1 MTNNQDPIEK
11 FISTSVELSSETPNV
26 KFDGT
31 LIEVEKVG
39 IIGAG
44 TMGGGIAMN
53 FANVGTNVKI
63 VENSPENLKK
73 GLERVRENYQRS
85 VNRGR
90 FSEEELE
97 NRMNLIEGVSSLE
110 DLVDCNLIIEAAFEE
125 IEVKKKLFQKIDNIA
140 QPGAILATNTSGLD
154 INEIAQATNRPE
166 NVIGLHFFSPA
177 NVMKLLEI
185 VQAKKT
191 DSITVRS
198 CMNIAHQIQ
207 KIPVLVGVCHG
218 FVGNRILWARTKQA
232 HRLLGEGIM
241 PWDVDSALN
250 VFGFKMGP
258 FQMSDLAGLDLGW
271 SKGSKTQY
279 PVKDALC
286 EMGRRGQKTRKGYYD
301 YDENR
306 VGSPSKETEE
316 VIAKING
323 AKKGDFS
330 TKEITEILIF
340 PMINEAVKVLEE
352 NKAQRP
358 SDIDVIWLFGYGW
371 PKNKGGLMYYAD
383 TIGAKSIL
391 KSLQKLAEDDHE
403 LVVSELLIEMA
414 QNDDKF
420 LDINTGG
427 LIAT

>member
-1 MTNNQDPIEK
+1 MMR
-11 FISTSVELSSETPNV
+11 
-26 KFDGT
+26 
-31 LIEVEKVG
+31 
-39 IIGAG
+39 A
-44 TMGGGIAMN
+44 
-53 FANVGTNVKI
+53 
-63 VENSPENLKK
+63 
-73 GLERVRENYQRS
+73 
-85 VNRGR
+85 
-90 FSEEELE
+90 
-97 NRMNLIEGVSSLE
+97 
-110 DLVDCNLIIEAAFEE
+110 
-125 IEVKKKLFQKIDNIA
+125 
-140 QPGAILATNTSGLD
+140 
-154 INEIAQATNRPE
+154 
-166 NVIGLHFFSPA
+166 A

-191 DSITVRS
+191 NAITVRS
-198 CMNIAHQIQ
+198 CMNIAHQIH

-403 LVVSELLIEMA
+403 LVVSELLIKMA

>member
-185 VQAKKT
+185 VQARKT
-191 DSITVRS
+191 DAITVRS
-198 CMNIAHQIQ
+198 CMNIAHQIH

-241 PWDVDSALN
+241 PWDVDGALN

-286 EMGRRGQKTRKGYYD
+286 EMGRRGQKTGKGYYD

-371 PKNKGGLMYYAD
+371 PKDKGGLMYYAD

>member
-1 MTNNQDPIEK
+1 MMKMDEQKYILEAEK
-11 FISTSVELSSETPNV
+11 RVLDIKGLPGSIPKREINT
-26 KFDGT
+26 
-31 LIEVEKVG
+31 VG
-39 IIGAG
+39 VIGAG

-53 FANVGTNVKI
+53 FANIGTNVKI

-90 FSEEELE
+90 FSQEELE

-110 DLVDCNLIIEAAFEE
+110 DLADCNLIIEAAFEE

-166 NVIGLHFFSPA
+166 SVIGLHFFSPA

-191 DSITVRS
+191 NAITVRS
-198 CMNIAHQIQ
+198 CMNIAHQIH

-232 HRLLGEGIM
+232 HRLLGKGIM

-286 EMGRRGQKTRKGYYD
+286 EMGRRGQKTGKGYYD

-316 VIAKING
+316 VIVKMNG
-323 AKKGDFS
+323 AKKGAFS

>member
-1 MTNNQDPIEK
+1 MVKNFDPIEK
-11 FISTSVELSSETPNV
+11 FISASVELSYETPNV
-26 KFDGT
+26 KFDGA
-31 LIEVEKVG
+31 LIEADKVG

-53 FANVGTNVKI
+53 FANIGKNVKI
-63 VENSPENLKK
+63 VENSTENLEK
-73 GLERVRENYQRS
+73 GLKKVRENYQRS

-90 FSEEELE
+90 FSQEELE
-97 NRMNLIEGVSSLE
+97 NRMHLIEGVSSLE
-110 DLVDCNLIIEAAFEE
+110 ELEDCNLIIEAAFEE
-125 IEVKKKLFQKIDNIA
+125 LDVKTNLFHKIDNIA

-154 INEIAQATNRPE
+154 INEIAKATNRPE
-166 NVIGLHFFSPA
+166 SVIGLHFFSPA

-185 VQAKKT
+185 VQARET
-191 DSITVRS
+191 DPITVRS
-198 CMNIAHQIQ
+198 CMKIAHQIN

-218 FVGNRILWARTKQA
+218 FVGNRILWARTRQA
-232 HRLLGEGIM
+232 HRLLGKGVM
-241 PWDVDSALN
+241 PWEVDGALN

-286 EMGRRGQKTRKGYYD
+286 EMGRRGQKTGRGYYD
-301 YDENR
+301 YDDNR
-306 VGSPSKETEE
+306 VGSPSNETEE
-316 VIAKING
+316 VIAKLNG
-323 AKKGDFS
+323 GKKANFS
-330 TKEITEILIF
+330 KEEITEMLIF

-371 PKNKGGLMYYAD
+371 PKDKGGLMYYAD

-391 KSLQKLAEDDHE
+391 KSLEKLAEDDHE
-403 LVVSELLIEMA
+403 LVISELLIKMA

-420 LDINTGG
+420 LDITTRG

>member
-110 DLVDCNLIIEAAFEE
+110 DLADCNLIIEAAFEE

-191 DSITVRS
+191 DAITVRS
-198 CMNIAHQIQ
+198 CMNIAHQIR

-286 EMGRRGQKTRKGYYD
+286 EMGRRGQKTGKGYYD

-403 LVVSELLIEMA
+403 LVVSELLIKMA

>member
-1 MTNNQDPIEK
+1 MVNNNDPIEK
-11 FISTSVELSSETPNV
+11 FISASVELSYETPNV
-26 KFDGT
+26 KFDGP
-31 LIEVEKVG
+31 LIEVDKVG

-53 FANVGTNVKI
+53 FANIGTNVKI
-63 VENSPENLKK
+63 VENSSENLEK
-73 GLERVRENYQRS
+73 GLKKVRENYQRS

-90 FSEEELE
+90 FSQEELE
-97 NRMNLIEGVSSLE
+97 NRMHLIEGVSSLE
-110 DLVDCNLIIEAAFEE
+110 ELEDCNLIIEAAFEE
-125 IEVKKKLFQKIDNIA
+125 LDVKTNLFQKIDNIA

-154 INEIAQATNRPE
+154 INEIAKATNRPE
-166 NVIGLHFFSPA
+166 SVIGLHFFSPA
-177 NVMKLLEI
+177 NVMRLLEI
-185 VQAKKT
+185 VQGRKT
-191 DSITVRS
+191 DPITVRS
-198 CMNIAHQIQ
+198 CMNIAHQIN

-218 FVGNRILWARTKQA
+218 FVGNRILWARTRQA
-232 HRLLGEGIM
+232 HRLLGKGVM
-241 PWDVDSALN
+241 PWDVDGALN

-286 EMGRRGQKTRKGYYD
+286 EMGRRGQKTGRGYYD

-316 VIAKING
+316 VIAKLNG
-323 AKKGDFS
+323 GKSANFS
-330 TKEITEILIF
+330 KEEITEMLIF

-371 PKNKGGLMYYAD
+371 PKDKGGLMYYAD

-391 KSLQKLAEDDHE
+391 KSLEKLAEDDHE
-403 LVVSELLIEMA
+403 LVISELLIKMA

>member
-1 MTNNQDPIEK
+1 MTNYQNPIEK

-97 NRMNLIEGVSSLE
+97 NRMSLIEGVSSLE

-166 NVIGLHFFSPA
+166 SVIGLHFFSPA

-191 DSITVRS
+191 NAITVRS
-198 CMNIAHQIQ
+198 CMNIAHQIH

-286 EMGRRGQKTRKGYYD
+286 EMGRRGQKTGKGYYD

-403 LVVSELLIEMA
+403 LVVSRLLIKMA

>member
-166 NVIGLHFFSPA
+166 SVIGLHFFSPA

-191 DSITVRS
+191 NAITVRS
-198 CMNIAHQIQ
+198 CMNIAHQIH

-286 EMGRRGQKTRKGYYD
+286 EMGRRGQKTGKGYYD

-403 LVVSELLIEMA
+403 LVVSELLIKMA

>member
-1 MTNNQDPIEK
+1 MVNNNDPIEK
-11 FISTSVELSSETPNV
+11 FISASVGLSYETPNV
-26 KFDGT
+26 KFDGP
-31 LIEVEKVG
+31 LIEVDKVG

-53 FANVGTNVKI
+53 FANIGTTVKI
-63 VENSPENLKK
+63 VENSYENLEK
-73 GLERVRENYQRS
+73 GLKKVRENYQRS

-90 FSEEELE
+90 FSQEELE
-97 NRMNLIEGVSSLE
+97 NRMHLIEGVSSLE
-110 DLVDCNLIIEAAFEE
+110 ELEDCNLIIEAAFEE
-125 IEVKKKLFQKIDNIA
+125 LDVKTNLFQKIDNIA
-140 QPGAILATNTSGLD
+140 QPGTILATNTSGLD
-154 INEIAQATNRPE
+154 INEIAKATNRPE
-166 NVIGLHFFSPA
+166 SVIGLHFFSPA

-185 VQAKKT
+185 VQGRET
-191 DSITVRS
+191 DPITVRS
-198 CMNIAHQIQ
+198 CMNIAHQIT

-218 FVGNRILWARTKQA
+218 FVGNRILWARTRQA
-232 HRLLGEGIM
+232 HRLLGKGVM
-241 PWDVDSALN
+241 PWDVDGALN

-286 EMGRRGQKTRKGYYD
+286 EMGRRGQKTGKGYYD

-316 VIAKING
+316 VIAKLNG
-323 AKKGDFS
+323 GKRANFS
-330 TKEITEILIF
+330 KEEITEMLIF

-371 PKNKGGLMYYAD
+371 PKDKGGLMYYAD

-391 KSLQKLAEDDHE
+391 KSLEKLAEDDHE
-403 LVVSELLIEMA
+403 LVISELLIKMA

>member
-191 DSITVRS
+191 DAITVRS
-198 CMNIAHQIQ
+198 CMNIAHQIH

-241 PWDVDSALN
+241 PWDVDGALN
-250 VFGFKMGP
+250 KFGFKMGP

-286 EMGRRGQKTRKGYYD
+286 EMGRRGQKTGKGYYD

-316 VIAKING
+316 VIAKITG

-403 LVVSELLIEMA
+403 LVVSELLIKMA

>member
-53 FANVGTNVKI
+53 FANIGTNVKI

-90 FSEEELE
+90 FSQEELE
-97 NRMNLIEGVSSLE
+97 NRMSLIEGVSSLE

-166 NVIGLHFFSPA
+166 SVIGLHFFSPA

-191 DSITVRS
+191 NAITVRS
-198 CMNIAHQIQ
+198 CMNIAHQIH

-286 EMGRRGQKTRKGYYD
+286 EMGRRGQKTGKGYYD

-383 TIGAKSIL
+383 TIGAKRIL

-403 LVVSELLIEMA
+403 LVVSELLIKMA

>member
-1 MTNNQDPIEK
+1 MTNNHDPIEK
-11 FISTSVELSSETPNV
+11 FISTSVELSYETPNI

-31 LIEVEKVG
+31 LIEVQKVG

-53 FANVGTNVKI
+53 FANIGTKVKI
-63 VENSPENLKK
+63 VENSPENLKR
-73 GLERVRENYQRS
+73 GLERVQENYQRS

-90 FSEEELE
+90 FSQEELE

-110 DLVDCNLIIEAAFEE
+110 DLLDCNLIIEAAFEE
-125 IEVKKKLFQKIDNIA
+125 LDVKKQLFRKIDNIA
-140 QPGAILATNTSGLD
+140 RPGAILATNTSGLD
-154 INEIAQATNRPE
+154 INEIANATKRPE
-166 NVIGLHFFSPA
+166 SVIGLHFFSPA

-185 VQAKKT
+185 VQGRET
-191 DSITVRS
+191 DAITVKS
-198 CMNIAHQIQ
+198 CMNIANQIH

-232 HRLLGEGIM
+232 HRLLGKGIM
-241 PWDVDSALN
+241 PWDVDGALN
-250 VFGFKMGP
+250 EFGFKMGP

-271 SKGSKTQY
+271 TKGSKTQY

-286 EMGRRGQKTRKGYYD
+286 EIGRRGQKTGKGYYD

-316 VIAKING
+316 VIARITG
-323 AKKGDFS
+323 AKKGNFS
-330 TKEITEILIF
+330 TEEIIEMLIF
-340 PMINEAVKVLEE
+340 PMINEAVRVLEE

-383 TIGAKSIL
+383 AIGAKSIL

-403 LVVSELLIEMA
+403 LVISELLIKMA

>member
-31 LIEVEKVG
+31 LTEVEKVG

-73 GLERVRENYQRS
+73 GLEKVRENYQRS
-85 VNRGR
+85 VKRGR

-191 DSITVRS
+191 NAITVRS
-198 CMNIAHQIQ
+198 CMNIAHQIH

-286 EMGRRGQKTRKGYYD
+286 EMGRRGQKTGKGYYD

-403 LVVSELLIEMA
+403 LVVSKLLIKMA